1 MKKLFITVL
10 VTVMAFATAS
20 AQQAEKV
27 RYSEIKGN
35 YNPKEYVRQ
44 ATDPYL
50 FPAIELSNMDTTI
63 NPADDFYRYCNN
75 NWLKNNPIPEE
86 NPYYDA
92 FAEVSDRTK
101 LQIKE
106 IIDEAIHNSKA
117 EQGSVAQKIRD
128 FYNTGMDSVAIND
141 RGYSELL
148 PCFEKID
155 QVSDKSQ
162 LAEIIGQLH
171 DEGYKP
177 FFTTGCIVDWK
188 NADRYIMVAFQDG
201 LSLPVRDLYLEE
213 ETQVICDYYVEHIAN
228 MFRLT
233 GTDSILAT
241 QKAKNVL
248 AMETELAKISM
259 PMEEMLDPQNLY
271 HFKSLVDFQ
280 ASIPNFNWDNYFAAI
295 GAPAFDSLNVAS
307 PDFFIALDNT
317 IQSADLGTIKD
328 YLRWKV
334 ITNSAPLLSDDLV
347 TEDFNFFNGFLYGQ
361 EAQKPRWMRV
371 LNKTSNYL
379 EMAIGQLY
387 VEKYCSAEAKEHVQ
401 NLVENLRMAFG
412 ERIKRLDWMSDETKA
427 RALHKLECIN
437 MKIGYPDK
445 WLDYSKLEISSAS
458 YFQNVRHAIRFE
470 NARDMAKIGKFV
482 DKDEWDL
489 SPQTVNGNYRP
500 DKNQITLTAA
510 VLQPP
515 FFNMDADDAV
525 NYAAIGQAIA
535 HEMTHGFD
543 NAGRMYDEKGNLNN
557 WWTEED
563 DARFAERTKQF
574 VKLFD
579 EFELHGHHING
590 VLTLDEN
597 IADLGGLNVAWDA
610 YQMTDEAK
618 AGKRIDGFSP
628 AQRFFISYATVW
640 RCNIR
645 DEALELQMKEDLHSP
660 HEARANRALGSMSHF
675 YEAFDIPEGSK
686 MYIAPE
692 ERAAIW

>member
-1 MKKLFITVL
+1 ML
-10 VTVMAFATAS
+10 VAMLIFLTAS
-20 AQQAEKV
+20 AQQANKI

-35 YNPKEYVRQ
+35 YNPKEQV
-44 ATDPYL
+44 

-128 FYNTGMDSVAIND
+128 FYNAGMDSVAINE

-148 PCFEKID
+148 PYFEKID
-155 QVSDKSQ
+155 QLSDKSQ
-162 LAEIIGQLH
+162 LAEVIGQLH
-171 DEGYKP
+171 DEGFKP
-177 FFTTGCIVDWK
+177 FFTAGCMVDWK
-188 NADRYIMVAFQDG
+188 NANRYIMVAFQDG
-201 LSLPVRDLYLEE
+201 LSLPVPDLYLEE

-233 GTDSILAT
+233 GTDSILAAR
-241 QKAKNVL
+241 KAKNVL

-271 HFKSLVDFQ
+271 HFNSRSEFQ
-280 ASIPNFNWDNYFAAI
+280 ASAPNFNWYNYFAAI

-307 PDFFIALDNT
+307 PNFFIALDKFIQNT
-317 IQSADLGTIKD
+317 DLGTIKD

-361 EAQKPRWMRV
+361 VAQKPRWMRV

-387 VEKYCSAEAKEHVQ
+387 VEKYCSAEAKERAQ
-401 NLVENLRMAFG
+401 DLVENLRLALG
-412 ERIKRLDWMSDETKA
+412 ERIKRLDWMSEETKA
-427 RALHKLECIN
+427 KALHKLECIN

-445 WLDYSKLEISSAS
+445 WLDYGKLEVTPES
-458 YFQNVRHAIRFE
+458 YFQNVRRAIRFE

-482 DKDEWDL
+482 DMDEWDL

-525 NYAAIGQAIA
+525 NYGAIGQAIG

-543 NAGRMYDEKGNLNN
+543 NAGRMYDERGNLNN

-563 DARFAERTKQF
+563 DARFTERTKQF

-579 EFELHGHHING
+579 EFELCGRHING
-590 VLTLDEN
+590 TLTLDEN

-618 AGKRIDGFSP
+618 ANKSIDGFSP

-660 HEARANRALGSMSHF
+660 HEARANRALGSMPHF

-692 ERAAIW
+692 ERASIW

>member
-1 MKKLFITVL
+1 MLFLCI
-10 VTVMAFATAS
+10 MAAGCGQKAVKTPES
-20 AQQAEKV
+20 KREV
-27 RYSEIKGN
+27 
-35 YNPKEYVRQ
+35 
-44 ATDPYL
+44 

-128 FYNTGMDSVAIND
+128 FYNAGMDSVAINE

-148 PCFEKID
+148 PYFEKID
-155 QVSDKSQ
+155 QLSDKSQ

-171 DEGYKP
+171 DEGFKP
-177 FFTTGCIVDWK
+177 FFTAGCMVDWK

-201 LSLPVRDLYLEE
+201 LSLPVPDLYLEE

-233 GTDSILAT
+233 GTDSILAAR
-241 QKAKNVL
+241 KAKNVL

-271 HFKSLVDFQ
+271 HFYSRSEFQ
-280 ASIPNFNWDNYFAAI
+280 VSAPNFNWDNYFAAI

-307 PDFFIALDNT
+307 PNFFIALDNT

-387 VEKYCSAEAKEHVQ
+387 VEKFCSAEAKERAQ
-401 NLVENLRMAFG
+401 DLVENLRLALG
-412 ERIKRLDWMSDETKA
+412 ERIKRLDWMSEETKA
-427 RALHKLECIN
+427 KALHKLECIN

-445 WLDYSKLEISSAS
+445 WLDYGKLEVTPES
-458 YFQNVRHAIRFE
+458 YFQNVRRAIRFE

-482 DKDEWDL
+482 DMDEWDL

-525 NYAAIGQAIA
+525 NYGAIGQAIG

-543 NAGRMYDEKGNLNN
+543 NAGRMYDERGNLNN

-563 DARFAERTKQF
+563 DARFTERTKQF

-660 HEARANRALGSMSHF
+660 HEARANRALGSMPHF

>member
-1 MKKLFITVL
+1 MKKVNLIAI
-10 VTVMAFATAS
+10 MAVCLMAAGCG
-20 AQQAEKV
+20 EKV
-27 RYSEIKGN
+27 AEQTKRE
-35 YNPKEYVRQ
+35 V
-44 ATDPYL
+44 

-63 NPADDFYRYCNN
+63 NPADDFFRYCNN

-92 FAEVSDRTK
+92 FTEVSDRVK

-106 IIDEAIHNSKA
+106 IIDEAIHDDNA
-117 EQGSVAQKIRD
+117 EQGSVTQKIRD
-128 FYNTGMDSVAIND
+128 FYKAGMDTVTINE

-148 PCFEKID
+148 PYFERIG
-155 QVSDKSQ
+155 QMGDKSQ

-171 DEGYKP
+171 DDGFKP
-177 FFTTGCIVDWK
+177 FFTAGCIVDWK
-188 NADRYIMVAFQDG
+188 NADRYIMVVFQDG
-201 LSLPVRDLYLEE
+201 LSLPVSDLYLEE
-213 ETQVICDYYVEHIAN
+213 ETQVICDYYLEHIAN

-233 GTDSILAT
+233 GTDSVFAT

-248 AMETELAKISM
+248 DLETELARISM

-271 HFKSLVDFQ
+271 HFKSCVEFQ
-280 ASIPNFNWDNYFAAI
+280 ASTPNFNWDNYFAAI
-295 GAPAFDSLNVAS
+295 GAPAFDSLNVAT
-307 PDFFIALDNT
+307 PDFFIALDKT
-317 IQSADLGTIKD
+317 IQSTDLSTIKD

-361 EAQKPRWMRV
+361 EAQKPRWIRV

-387 VEKYCSAEAKEHVQ
+387 VEKYCSAEAKGRAQ
-401 NLVENLRMAFG
+401 NLVENLRMALG

-445 WLDYSKLEISSAS
+445 WLDYSKLEVSPAS

-470 NARDMAKIGKFV
+470 NARDMAKIGRFV

-525 NYAAIGQAIA
+525 NYGAIGQAIA

-543 NAGRMYDEKGNLNN
+543 NAGRMYDENGNLNN

-563 DARFAERTKQF
+563 DAMFTERAEQF

-579 EFELHGHHING
+579 EFELGGHHING
-590 VLTLDEN
+590 TLTLDEN

-618 AGKRIDGFSP
+618 ANKPIDGFTP

-660 HEARANRALGSMSHF
+660 HEARANRALGSMPHF

>member
-1 MKKLFITVL
+1 MKKVNLIAI
-10 VTVMAFATAS
+10 MAVCLMAAGCG
-20 AQQAEKV
+20 EKV
-27 RYSEIKGN
+27 AEQTKRE
-35 YNPKEYVRQ
+35 V
-44 ATDPYL
+44 

-63 NPADDFYRYCNN
+63 NPADDFFRYCNN

-92 FAEVSDRTK
+92 FTEVSDRVK

-106 IIDEAIHNSKA
+106 IIDEAIHDDNA
-117 EQGSVAQKIRD
+117 EQGSVTQKIRD
-128 FYNTGMDSVAIND
+128 FYKAGMDTVTINE

-148 PCFEKID
+148 PYFERIG
-155 QVSDKSQ
+155 QMGDKSQ

-171 DEGYKP
+171 DDGFKP
-177 FFTTGCIVDWK
+177 FFTAGCIVDWK
-188 NADRYIMVAFQDG
+188 NADRYIMVVFQDG
-201 LSLPVRDLYLEE
+201 LSLPVSDLYLEE
-213 ETQVICDYYVEHIAN
+213 ETQVICDYYLEHIAN

-233 GTDSILAT
+233 GTDSVFAT

-248 AMETELAKISM
+248 DLETELARISM

-271 HFKSLVDFQ
+271 HFKSCVEFQ
-280 ASIPNFNWDNYFAAI
+280 ASTPNFNWDNYFAAI
-295 GAPAFDSLNVAS
+295 GAPAFDSLNVAT
-307 PDFFIALDNT
+307 PDFFIALDKT
-317 IQSADLGTIKD
+317 IQSTDLSTIKD

-361 EAQKPRWMRV
+361 EAQKPRWIRV

-387 VEKYCSAEAKEHVQ
+387 VEKYCSAEAKGRAQ
-401 NLVENLRMAFG
+401 NLVENLRMALG

-427 RALHKLECIN
+427 RALNKLECIN

-525 NYAAIGQAIA
+525 NYGAIGQAIA

-660 HEARANRALGSMSHF
+660 HEARANRALGSMPHF

>member
-1 MKKLFITVL
+1 MKKANAIAILIL
-10 VTVMAFATAS
+10 SMMTAGCGQK
-20 AQQAEKV
+20 AVETP
-27 RYSEIKGN
+27 E
-35 YNPKEYVRQ
+35 PKREV
-44 ATDPYL
+44 
-50 FPAIELSNMDTTI
+50 FPALELSNMDTTI

-92 FAEVSDRTK
+92 FTEVSDRTK

-106 IIDEAIHNSKA
+106 IIDEAIHDNNA
-117 EQGSVAQKIRD
+117 EQGSVTQKIRD
-128 FYNTGMDSVAIND
+128 FYNAGMDSVAINE

-148 PCFEKID
+148 PYFEKID

-162 LAEIIGQLH
+162 LAEVIGQLH
-171 DEGYKP
+171 DEGFKP
-177 FFTTGCIVDWK
+177 FFTAGCMVDWK

-201 LSLPVRDLYLEE
+201 LSLPVPDLYFEE
-213 ETQVICDYYVEHIAN
+213 ETQVIRDYYVEHIAN

-248 AMETELAKISM
+248 AMETELAKISV

-271 HFKSLVDFQ
+271 HFMSLVEFQ
-280 ASIPNFNWDNYFAAI
+280 ASTPNFNWDNYFAAI

-307 PDFFIALDNT
+307 PNFFIALDNF
-317 IQSADLGTIKD
+317 IQNTDFGTIKD

-347 TEDFNFFNGFLYGQ
+347 PEDFNFFNGFLYGQ
-361 EAQKPRWMRV
+361 EAQKPRWIRV

-387 VEKYCSAEAKEHVQ
+387 VEKYCSAEAKERAQ
-401 NLVENLRMAFG
+401 DLVENLRLALG
-412 ERIKRLDWMSDETKA
+412 ERIKRLDWMSEETKA

-525 NYAAIGQAIA
+525 NYGAIGQAIA

-660 HEARANRALGSMSHF
+660 HEARANRALGSMPHF

>member
-1 MKKLFITVL
+1 MKNKTSINMKKANAIAILVSCIMAAGCAQKTVETPQPERE
-10 VTVMAFATAS
+10 VV
-20 AQQAEKV
+20 
-27 RYSEIKGN
+27 
-35 YNPKEYVRQ
+35 
-44 ATDPYL
+44 
-50 FPAIELSNMDTTI
+50 PAIELSNMDTTI

-92 FAEVSDRTK
+92 FTEVSDRTK

-213 ETQVICDYYVEHIAN
+213 ETQVIRDYYVEHIAN

-248 AMETELAKISM
+248 AMETELAKISV

-271 HFKSLVDFQ
+271 HFMSLVEFQ
-280 ASIPNFNWDNYFAAI
+280 ASTPNFNWDNYFAAI

-307 PDFFIALDNT
+307 PNFFIALDNF
-317 IQSADLGTIKD
+317 IQNTDFGTIKD

-361 EAQKPRWMRV
+361 EAQKPRWIRV

-387 VEKYCSAEAKEHVQ
+387 VEKYCSAEAKERAQ
-401 NLVENLRMAFG
+401 DLVENLRLALG
-412 ERIKRLDWMSDETKA
+412 ERIKRLDWMSEETKA

-525 NYAAIGQAIA
+525 NYGAIGQAIA

-660 HEARANRALGSMSHF
+660 HEARANRALGSMPHF

>member
-1 MKKLFITVL
+1 MKKTNAIAMLFLCI
-10 VTVMAFATAS
+10 MAAGCGQKAVKTPES
-20 AQQAEKV
+20 KREV
-27 RYSEIKGN
+27 
-35 YNPKEYVRQ
+35 
-44 ATDPYL
+44 

-92 FAEVSDRTK
+92 FTEVSDRTK

-128 FYNTGMDSVAIND
+128 FYNAGMDSVAINE

-148 PCFEKID
+148 PYFEKID
-155 QVSDKSQ
+155 QLSDKSQ

-171 DEGYKP
+171 DEGFKP
-177 FFTTGCIVDWK
+177 FFTAGCMVDWK

-201 LSLPVRDLYLEE
+201 LSLPVPDLYLEE

-233 GTDSILAT
+233 GTDSILAAR
-241 QKAKNVL
+241 KAKNVL

-271 HFKSLVDFQ
+271 HFYSRSEFQ
-280 ASIPNFNWDNYFAAI
+280 VSAPNFNWDNYFAAI
-295 GAPAFDSLNVAS
+295 GAPTFDSLNVAS
-307 PDFFIALDNT
+307 PNFFIALDKFIQNT
-317 IQSADLGTIKD
+317 DLGTIKD

-361 EAQKPRWMRV
+361 EAQKSRWIRV

-387 VEKYCSAEAKEHVQ
+387 VEKFCSAEAKERAQ
-401 NLVENLRMAFG
+401 DLVENLRLALG
-412 ERIKRLDWMSDETKA
+412 ERIKRLDWMSEETKA
-427 RALHKLECIN
+427 KALHKLECIN

-445 WLDYSKLEISSAS
+445 WLDYGKLEISSAS

-525 NYAAIGQAIA
+525 NYGAIGQAIA

-543 NAGRMYDEKGNLNN
+543 NAGRMYDERGNLNN

-563 DARFAERTKQF
+563 DARFTERTKQF

-579 EFELHGHHING
+579 EFELCGRHING
-590 VLTLDEN
+590 TLTLDEN

-618 AGKRIDGFSP
+618 ANKSIDGFTP

-645 DEALELQMKEDLHSP
+645 DEALELQMREDLHSP
-660 HEARANRALGSMSHF
+660 HEARANRALGSMPHF

>member
-1 MKKLFITVL
+1 MKKANAIAILFLCI
-10 VTVMAFATAS
+10 MAAGCGQKAVETT
-20 AQQAEKV
+20 Q
-27 RYSEIKGN
+27 SER
-35 YNPKEYVRQ
+35 EV
-44 ATDPYL
+44 

-128 FYNTGMDSVAIND
+128 FYNAGMDSVAINE

-148 PCFEKID
+148 PYFEKID
-155 QVSDKSQ
+155 QLSDKSQ
-162 LAEIIGQLH
+162 LAEVIGQLH
-171 DEGYKP
+171 DEGFKP
-177 FFTTGCIVDWK
+177 FFTAGCMVDWK
-188 NADRYIMVAFQDG
+188 NANRYIMVALQDG
-201 LSLPVRDLYLEE
+201 LSLPVPDLYLEE

-233 GTDSILAT
+233 GTDSILAAR
-241 QKAKNVL
+241 KAKNVL

-271 HFKSLVDFQ
+271 HFNSRSEFQ
-280 ASIPNFNWDNYFAAI
+280 ASAPNFNWYNYFAAI

-525 NYAAIGQAIA
+525 NYGAIGQAIA

-660 HEARANRALGSMSHF
+660 HEARANRALGSMPHF

>member
-1 MKKLFITVL
+1 MKKANAIAILIL
-10 VTVMAFATAS
+10 SMMAAGCGQKAVETP
-20 AQQAEKV
+20 E
-27 RYSEIKGN
+27 
-35 YNPKEYVRQ
+35 PKREVFL
-44 ATDPYL
+44 AL
-50 FPAIELSNMDTTI
+50 ELSNMDTTI

-75 NWLKNNPIPEE
+75 NWLKNTPIPKE

-92 FAEVSDRTK
+92 FTEVSDRTK

-128 FYNTGMDSVAIND
+128 FYNTGMDSVAINE

-148 PCFEKID
+148 PYFEKID

-162 LAEIIGQLH
+162 LAEVIGQLH
-171 DEGYKP
+171 DEGFNP
-177 FFTTGCIVDWK
+177 FFTAGCMIDWK

-201 LSLPVRDLYLEE
+201 LSLPVPDLYLEE
-213 ETQVICDYYVEHIAN
+213 ETQVIRDYYVEHIAN

-233 GTDSILAT
+233 GTDSILAA

-271 HFKSLVDFQ
+271 HFNSRSEFQ
-280 ASIPNFNWDNYFAAI
+280 ASAPNFNWDNYFAAI

-307 PDFFIALDNT
+307 PNFFIALDNF
-317 IQSADLGTIKD
+317 IQNTDLGTIKD

-361 EAQKPRWMRV
+361 EAQKPRWIRV

-387 VEKYCSAEAKEHVQ
+387 VEKYCSAEAKEHAQ
-401 NLVENLRMAFG
+401 NLVENLRLALG

-445 WLDYSKLEISSAS
+445 WLDYSKLEVVPES
-458 YFQNVRHAIRFE
+458 YFQNVRRAIRFE

-482 DKDEWDL
+482 DRDEWDL

-510 VLQPP
+510 ILQPP

-525 NYAAIGQAIA
+525 NYGAIGQAIG

-543 NAGRMYDEKGNLNN
+543 NAGRMYDENGNLNN

-563 DARFAERTKQF
+563 DARFTERAKQF

-579 EFELHGHHING
+579 EFELCGRHING
-590 VLTLDEN
+590 TLTLDEN

-618 AGKRIDGFSP
+618 ANKSIDGFTP

-645 DEALELQMKEDLHSP
+645 NEALELQMKEDLHSP
-660 HEARANRALGSMSHF
+660 HEARANRALGSMPHF

-686 MYIAPE
+686 MYIALE
-692 ERAAIW
+692 ERATIW

>member
-1 MKKLFITVL
+1 MKKANAIAILVSCIMAAGCAQKTVETPQPERE
-10 VTVMAFATAS
+10 VV
-20 AQQAEKV
+20 
-27 RYSEIKGN
+27 
-35 YNPKEYVRQ
+35 
-44 ATDPYL
+44 
-50 FPAIELSNMDTTI
+50 PAIELSNMDTTI

-92 FAEVSDRTK
+92 FTEVSDRTK

-171 DEGYKP
+171 NEGYKP

-271 HFKSLVDFQ
+271 HFMSLVEFQ
-280 ASIPNFNWDNYFAAI
+280 ASTPNLNWDNYFAAI

-361 EAQKPRWMRV
+361 EAQKPRWIRV

-387 VEKYCSAEAKEHVQ
+387 VEKYCSAEAKERAQ
-401 NLVENLRMAFG
+401 DLVENLRLALG
-412 ERIKRLDWMSDETKA
+412 ERIKRLDWMSEETKA

-515 FFNMDADDAV
+515 FFYMDADDAV
-525 NYAAIGQAIA
+525 NYGAIGQAIA

-660 HEARANRALGSMSHF
+660 HEARANRALGSMPHF

>member
-1 MKKLFITVL
+1 MKKANAIAILFLCI
-10 VTVMAFATAS
+10 MAAGCGQKAVETT
-20 AQQAEKV
+20 Q
-27 RYSEIKGN
+27 SER
-35 YNPKEYVRQ
+35 EV
-44 ATDPYL
+44 

-92 FAEVSDRTK
+92 FTEVSDRTK

-259 PMEEMLDPQNLY
+259 PMEEMLDSQNLY

-445 WLDYSKLEISSAS
+445 WLDHSKLEISSAS

-525 NYAAIGQAIA
+525 NYGAIGQAIA

-660 HEARANRALGSMSHF
+660 HEARANRALGSMPHF

>member
-1 MKKLFITVL
+1 MKKANAIAMLFLCI
-10 VTVMAFATAS
+10 MAAGCGQKA
-20 AQQAEKV
+20 AETPESKRV
-27 RYSEIKGN
+27 
-35 YNPKEYVRQ
+35 V
-44 ATDPYL
+44 

-63 NPADDFYRYCNN
+63 NPADDFFRYCNG

-92 FAEVSDRTK
+92 FTEVNDRTK

-128 FYNTGMDSVAIND
+128 FYNAGMDSVAINE

-148 PCFEKID
+148 PYFEKID
-155 QVSDKSQ
+155 QLSDKSQ
-162 LAEIIGQLH
+162 LAEVIGQLH
-171 DEGYKP
+171 DEGFKP
-177 FFTTGCIVDWK
+177 FFTAGCMVDWK

-201 LSLPVRDLYLEE
+201 LSLPVPDLYLEE
-213 ETQVICDYYVEHIAN
+213 ETQVIRDYYVEHIAN
-228 MFRLT
+228 MYRLT
-233 GTDSILAT
+233 GTDSILAA

-248 AMETELAKISM
+248 AMETEIAKISM

-271 HFKSLVDFQ
+271 HFNSRSEFQ
-280 ASIPNFNWDNYFAAI
+280 ASAPNFNWDNYFTAI

-307 PDFFIALDNT
+307 PDFFIALDNF
-317 IQSADLGTIKD
+317 IQNTDLGAIKD
-328 YLRWKV
+328 YLCWKV

-361 EAQKPRWMRV
+361 EAQKPRWIRV

-387 VEKYCSAEAKEHVQ
+387 VEKYCSAEAKERAQ
-401 NLVENLRMAFG
+401 DLVENLRLALG
-412 ERIKRLDWMSDETKA
+412 ERIKRLDWMGEETKA
-427 RALHKLECIN
+427 KALHKLECIN

-445 WLDYSKLEISSAS
+445 WLDYSKLEVTPES
-458 YFQNVRHAIRFE
+458 YYQNVRRAIRFE

-482 DKDEWDL
+482 DMDEWDL

-525 NYAAIGQAIA
+525 NYGAIGQAIA

-563 DARFAERTKQF
+563 DARFVERTKQF

-590 VLTLDEN
+590 ALTLDEN

-618 AGKRIDGFSP
+618 ANKSIDGFTP

-660 HEARANRALGSMSHF
+660 HEARANRALGSMPHF

-692 ERAAIW
+692 DRAAIW

>member
-1 MKKLFITVL
+1 MKKANAIAIL
-10 VTVMAFATAS
+10 VSCIMAAGCAQKTAETP
-20 AQQAEKV
+20 QPEREV
-27 RYSEIKGN
+27 
-35 YNPKEYVRQ
+35 V
-44 ATDPYL
+44 
-50 FPAIELSNMDTTI
+50 PAIELSNMDTTI
-63 NPADDFYRYCNN
+63 NPADDFYHYCNN

-92 FAEVSDRTK
+92 FTEVSDRTK

-525 NYAAIGQAIA
+525 NYGAIGQAIA

-563 DARFAERTKQF
+563 DTRFAERTKQF

-660 HEARANRALGSMSHF
+660 HEARANRALGSMPHF
-675 YEAFDIPEGSK
+675 YEAFDIHEGSK

>member
-20 AQQAEKV
+20 AQQSEKV

-35 YNPKEYVRQ
+35 YNPKEQV
-44 ATDPYL
+44 

-660 HEARANRALGSMSHF
+660 HEARANRALGSMPHF
-675 YEAFDIPEGSK
+675 YKAFDIPEGSK

>member
-20 AQQAEKV
+20 AQQSEKV

-35 YNPKEYVRQ
+35 YNPKEQV
-44 ATDPYL
+44 
-50 FPAIELSNMDTTI
+50 FPAIELSNMDTSI

-92 FAEVSDRTK
+92 FTEVSDRTK

-128 FYNTGMDSVAIND
+128 FYNAGMDSVAINE

-148 PCFEKID
+148 PYFEKID

-171 DEGYKP
+171 DEGFKP
-177 FFTTGCIVDWK
+177 FFTAGCMVDWK

-201 LSLPVRDLYLEE
+201 LSLPVPDLYLEE

-271 HFKSLVDFQ
+271 HFKSLMDFQ

-660 HEARANRALGSMSHF
+660 HEARANRALGSMPHF

>member
-1 MKKLFITVL
+1 MLFLCI
-10 VTVMAFATAS
+10 MAAGCGQKAVETPES
-20 AQQAEKV
+20 KREV
-27 RYSEIKGN
+27 
-35 YNPKEYVRQ
+35 
-44 ATDPYL
+44 

-92 FAEVSDRTK
+92 FTEVSDRTK

-128 FYNTGMDSVAIND
+128 FYNAGMDSVAINE

-148 PCFEKID
+148 PYFEKID
-155 QVSDKSQ
+155 QLSDKSQ
-162 LAEIIGQLH
+162 LAEVIGQLH
-171 DEGYKP
+171 DEGFKP
-177 FFTTGCIVDWK
+177 FFTAGCMVDWK
-188 NADRYIMVAFQDG
+188 NANRYIMVALQDG
-201 LSLPVRDLYLEE
+201 LSLPVPDLYLEE

-233 GTDSILAT
+233 GTDSILAAR
-241 QKAKNVL
+241 KAKNVL

-271 HFKSLVDFQ
+271 HFNSRSEFQ
-280 ASIPNFNWDNYFAAI
+280 ASAPNFNWYNYFAAI

-401 NLVENLRMAFG
+401 NLVENLRLALG

-445 WLDYSKLEISSAS
+445 WLDYSKLEVTPES
-458 YFQNVRHAIRFE
+458 YFQNVRRAIRFE

-525 NYAAIGQAIA
+525 NYGAIGQAIA

-543 NAGRMYDEKGNLNN
+543 NAGRMYDERGNLNN

-563 DARFAERTKQF
+563 DARFTERTKQF

-579 EFELHGHHING
+579 EFELCGRHING
-590 VLTLDEN
+590 TLTLDEN

-618 AGKRIDGFSP
+618 ANKSIDGFTP

-645 DEALELQMKEDLHSP
+645 DEALELQMREDLHSP
-660 HEARANRALGSMSHF
+660 HEARANRALGSMPHF

>member
-1 MKKLFITVL
+1 
-10 VTVMAFATAS
+10 
-20 AQQAEKV
+20 
-27 RYSEIKGN
+27 
-35 YNPKEYVRQ
+35 
-44 ATDPYL
+44 
-50 FPAIELSNMDTTI
+50 
-63 NPADDFYRYCNN
+63 
-75 NWLKNNPIPEE
+75 
-86 NPYYDA
+86 
-92 FAEVSDRTK
+92 
-101 LQIKE
+101 
-106 IIDEAIHNSKA
+106 
-117 EQGSVAQKIRD
+117 
-128 FYNTGMDSVAIND
+128 MDSVAIND

-259 PMEEMLDPQNLY
+259 PMEEMLDSQNLY

-445 WLDYSKLEISSAS
+445 WLDHSKLEISSAS

-525 NYAAIGQAIA
+525 NYGAIGQAIA

-660 HEARANRALGSMSHF
+660 HEARANRALGSMPHF

>member
-1 MKKLFITVL
+1 MKKANAIAILVSCIMAAGCAQKTVETPQPERE
-10 VTVMAFATAS
+10 VV
-20 AQQAEKV
+20 
-27 RYSEIKGN
+27 
-35 YNPKEYVRQ
+35 
-44 ATDPYL
+44 
-50 FPAIELSNMDTTI
+50 PAIELSNMDTTI

-92 FAEVSDRTK
+92 FTEVSDRTK

-525 NYAAIGQAIA
+525 NYGAIGQAIA

-628 AQRFFISYATVW
+628 AQRFFISYATVL

-660 HEARANRALGSMSHF
+660 HEARANRALGSMPHF

>member
-1 MKKLFITVL
+1 MKKANAIAILIL
-10 VTVMAFATAS
+10 SMMAAGCGQKAVETP
-20 AQQAEKV
+20 E
-27 RYSEIKGN
+27 
-35 YNPKEYVRQ
+35 PKREVFL
-44 ATDPYL
+44 AL
-50 FPAIELSNMDTTI
+50 ELSNMDTTI

-75 NWLKNNPIPEE
+75 NWLKNTPIPKE

-92 FAEVSDRTK
+92 FTEVSDRTK

-128 FYNTGMDSVAIND
+128 FYNTGMDSVAINEH
-141 RGYSELL
+141 GYSELL
-148 PCFEKID
+148 PYFEKID

-162 LAEIIGQLH
+162 LAEVIGQLH
-171 DEGYKP
+171 DEGFNP
-177 FFTTGCIVDWK
+177 FFTAGCMVDWK

-201 LSLPVRDLYLEE
+201 LSLPVPDLYLEE
-213 ETQVICDYYVEHIAN
+213 ETQVIRDYYVEHIAN

-233 GTDSILAT
+233 GTDSILAA

-271 HFKSLVDFQ
+271 HFNSRSEFQ
-280 ASIPNFNWDNYFAAI
+280 ASAPNFNWDNYFAAI

-307 PDFFIALDNT
+307 PNFFIALDNF
-317 IQSADLGTIKD
+317 IQNTDLGTIKD

-361 EAQKPRWMRV
+361 ETQKPRWIRV

-387 VEKYCSAEAKEHVQ
+387 VEKYCSAEAKEHAQ
-401 NLVENLRMAFG
+401 NLVENLRLALG
-412 ERIKRLDWMSDETKA
+412 ERIKCLDWMSDETKA

-445 WLDYSKLEISSAS
+445 WLDYSKLEVVPES
-458 YFQNVRHAIRFE
+458 YFQNVRRAIRFE

-482 DKDEWDL
+482 DRDEWDL

-510 VLQPP
+510 ILQPP

-525 NYAAIGQAIA
+525 NYGAIGQAIG

-543 NAGRMYDEKGNLNN
+543 NAGRMYDENGNLNN

-563 DARFAERTKQF
+563 DARFTERAKQF

-579 EFELHGHHING
+579 EFELCGRHING
-590 VLTLDEN
+590 TLTLDEN

-618 AGKRIDGFSP
+618 ANKSIDGFTP
-628 AQRFFISYATVW
+628 AQRFFISYATIW

-660 HEARANRALGSMSHF
+660 HEARANRALGSMPHF

-686 MYIAPE
+686 MYIALE
-692 ERAAIW
+692 ERATIW

>member
-1 MKKLFITVL
+1 MKKANAIAILIL
-10 VTVMAFATAS
+10 SIMAAGCGQKAVETTQS
-20 AQQAEKV
+20 MREV
-27 RYSEIKGN
+27 
-35 YNPKEYVRQ
+35 
-44 ATDPYL
+44 

-92 FAEVSDRTK
+92 FTEVSDRTK

-482 DKDEWDL
+482 DMDEWDL

-525 NYAAIGQAIA
+525 NYGAIGQAIG

-543 NAGRMYDEKGNLNN
+543 NAGRMYDERGNLNN

-563 DARFAERTKQF
+563 DARFTERTKQF

-579 EFELHGHHING
+579 EFELCGRHING
-590 VLTLDEN
+590 TLTLDEN

-618 AGKRIDGFSP
+618 ANKSIDGFTP

-645 DEALELQMKEDLHSP
+645 DEALELQMREDLHSP
-660 HEARANRALGSMSHF
+660 HEARANRALGSMPHF

>member
-1 MKKLFITVL
+1 MKKANAIAILFLCI
-10 VTVMAFATAS
+10 MAAGCGQKAVETT
-20 AQQAEKV
+20 Q
-27 RYSEIKGN
+27 SER
-35 YNPKEYVRQ
+35 EV
-44 ATDPYL
+44 

-128 FYNTGMDSVAIND
+128 FYNAGMDSVAINE

-148 PCFEKID
+148 PYFEKID
-155 QVSDKSQ
+155 QLSDKSQ
-162 LAEIIGQLH
+162 LAEVIGQLH
-171 DEGYKP
+171 DEGFKP
-177 FFTTGCIVDWK
+177 FFTAGCMVDWK

-201 LSLPVRDLYLEE
+201 LSLPVPDLYLEE

-233 GTDSILAT
+233 GTDSILAAR
-241 QKAKNVL
+241 KAKNVL

-271 HFKSLVDFQ
+271 HFNSRSEFQ
-280 ASIPNFNWDNYFAAI
+280 ASAPNFNWYNYFAAI

-525 NYAAIGQAIA
+525 NYGAIGQAIA

-660 HEARANRALGSMSHF
+660 HEARANRALGSMPHF

>member
-20 AQQAEKV
+20 AQQSEEV

-35 YNPKEYVRQ
+35 YNPKEQV
-44 ATDPYL
+44 

-92 FAEVSDRTK
+92 FTEVSDRTK

-660 HEARANRALGSMSHF
+660 HEARANRALGSMPHF

>member
-1 MKKLFITVL
+1 MKKANAIAIL
-10 VTVMAFATAS
+10 VSCIMAAGCAQKTAETP
-20 AQQAEKV
+20 QPEREV
-27 RYSEIKGN
+27 
-35 YNPKEYVRQ
+35 V
-44 ATDPYL
+44 
-50 FPAIELSNMDTTI
+50 PAIELSNMDTTI

-92 FAEVSDRTK
+92 FTEVSDRTK

-128 FYNTGMDSVAIND
+128 FYNAGMDSVAINE

-148 PCFEKID
+148 PYFEKID
-155 QVSDKSQ
+155 QLSDKSQ

-171 DEGYKP
+171 DEGFKP
-177 FFTTGCIVDWK
+177 FFTAGCMVDWK

-201 LSLPVRDLYLEE
+201 LSLPVPDLYLEE

-233 GTDSILAT
+233 GTDSILAA

-248 AMETELAKISM
+248 AMETEIAKISM

-271 HFKSLVDFQ
+271 HFYSRSEFQ
-280 ASIPNFNWDNYFAAI
+280 VSAPNFNWDNYFAAI

-307 PDFFIALDNT
+307 PNFFIALDKFIQNT
-317 IQSADLGTIKD
+317 DLGTIKD

-387 VEKYCSAEAKEHVQ
+387 VEKFCSAEAKERAQ
-401 NLVENLRMAFG
+401 DLVENLRLALG
-412 ERIKRLDWMSDETKA
+412 ERIKRLDWMSEETKA
-427 RALHKLECIN
+427 KALHKLECIN

-445 WLDYSKLEISSAS
+445 WLDYGKLEVTPES
-458 YFQNVRHAIRFE
+458 YFQNVRRAIRFE

-482 DKDEWDL
+482 DMDEWDL

-525 NYAAIGQAIA
+525 NYGAIGQAIG

-543 NAGRMYDEKGNLNN
+543 NAGRMYDERGNLNN

-563 DARFAERTKQF
+563 DARFTERTKQF

-579 EFELHGHHING
+579 EFELCGRHING
-590 VLTLDEN
+590 TLTLDEN

-618 AGKRIDGFSP
+618 ANKSIDGFTP

-645 DEALELQMKEDLHSP
+645 DEALELQMREDLHSP
-660 HEARANRALGSMSHF
+660 HEARANRALGSMPHF

>member
-1 MKKLFITVL
+1 MKKVNLIAI
-10 VTVMAFATAS
+10 MAVCLMAAGCG
-20 AQQAEKV
+20 EKV
-27 RYSEIKGN
+27 AEQTKRE
-35 YNPKEYVRQ
+35 V
-44 ATDPYL
+44 

-63 NPADDFYRYCNN
+63 NPADDFFRYCNN

-92 FAEVSDRTK
+92 FTEVSDRVK

-106 IIDEAIHNSKA
+106 IIDEAIHDDNA
-117 EQGSVAQKIRD
+117 EQGSVTQKIRD
-128 FYNTGMDSVAIND
+128 FYKAGMDTVTINE

-148 PCFEKID
+148 PYFERIG
-155 QVSDKSQ
+155 QMGDKSQ

-171 DEGYKP
+171 DDGFKP
-177 FFTTGCIVDWK
+177 FFTAGCIVDWK
-188 NADRYIMVAFQDG
+188 NADRYIMVVFQDG
-201 LSLPVRDLYLEE
+201 LSLPVSDLYLEE
-213 ETQVICDYYVEHIAN
+213 ETQVICDYYLEHIAN

-233 GTDSILAT
+233 GTDSVFAT

-248 AMETELAKISM
+248 DLETELARISM

-271 HFKSLVDFQ
+271 HFKSCVEFQ
-280 ASIPNFNWDNYFAAI
+280 ASTPNFNWDNYFAAI
-295 GAPAFDSLNVAS
+295 GAPAFDSLNVAT
-307 PDFFIALDNT
+307 PDFFIALDKT
-317 IQSADLGTIKD
+317 IQSTDLSTIKD

-361 EAQKPRWMRV
+361 EAQKPRWIRV

-387 VEKYCSAEAKEHVQ
+387 VEKYCSAEAKGRAQ
-401 NLVENLRMAFG
+401 NLVENLRMALG

-445 WLDYSKLEISSAS
+445 WLDYSKLEVSPAF

-470 NARDMAKIGKFV
+470 NARDMAKIGRFV

-525 NYAAIGQAIA
+525 NYGAIGQAIA

-543 NAGRMYDEKGNLNN
+543 NAGRMYDENGNLNN

-563 DARFAERTKQF
+563 DAMFTERAEQF

-579 EFELHGHHING
+579 EFELGGHHING
-590 VLTLDEN
+590 TLTLDEN

-618 AGKRIDGFSP
+618 ANKPIDGFTP

-660 HEARANRALGSMSHF
+660 HEARANRALGSMPHF

>member
-1 MKKLFITVL
+1 MKKANAIAILIL
-10 VTVMAFATAS
+10 SMMAAGCGQKAVETP
-20 AQQAEKV
+20 E
-27 RYSEIKGN
+27 
-35 YNPKEYVRQ
+35 PKREVFL
-44 ATDPYL
+44 AL
-50 FPAIELSNMDTTI
+50 ELSNMDTTI

-75 NWLKNNPIPEE
+75 NWLKNTPIPKE

-92 FAEVSDRTK
+92 FTEVSDRTK

-128 FYNTGMDSVAIND
+128 FYNTGMDSVAINE

-148 PCFEKID
+148 PYFEKID

-162 LAEIIGQLH
+162 LAEVIGQLH
-171 DEGYKP
+171 DEGFNP
-177 FFTTGCIVDWK
+177 FFTAGCMVDWK

-201 LSLPVRDLYLEE
+201 LSLPVPDLYLEE
-213 ETQVICDYYVEHIAN
+213 ETQVIRDYYVEHIAN

-233 GTDSILAT
+233 GTDSILAA

-271 HFKSLVDFQ
+271 HFNSRSEFQ
-280 ASIPNFNWDNYFAAI
+280 ASAPNFNWDNYFAAI

-307 PDFFIALDNT
+307 PNFFIALDNF
-317 IQSADLGTIKD
+317 IQNTDLGTIKD

-361 EAQKPRWMRV
+361 ETQKPRWIRV

-387 VEKYCSAEAKEHVQ
+387 VEKYCSAEAKEHAQ
-401 NLVENLRMAFG
+401 NLVENLRLALG
-412 ERIKRLDWMSDETKA
+412 ERIKCLDWMSDETKA
-427 RALHKLECIN
+427 RDLHKLECIN

-445 WLDYSKLEISSAS
+445 WLDYSKLEVVPES
-458 YFQNVRHAIRFE
+458 YFQNVRRAIRFE

-482 DKDEWDL
+482 DRDEWDL

-510 VLQPP
+510 ILQPP

-525 NYAAIGQAIA
+525 NYGAIGQAIG

-543 NAGRMYDEKGNLNN
+543 NAGRMYDENGNLNN

-563 DARFAERTKQF
+563 DARFTERAKQF

-579 EFELHGHHING
+579 EFELCGRHING
-590 VLTLDEN
+590 TLTLDEN

-610 YQMTDEAK
+610 SQMTDEAK
-618 AGKRIDGFSP
+618 ANKSIDGFTP
-628 AQRFFISYATVW
+628 AQRFFISYATIW

-660 HEARANRALGSMSHF
+660 HEARANRALGSMPHF

-686 MYIAPE
+686 MYIALE
-692 ERAAIW
+692 ERATIW

>member
-20 AQQAEKV
+20 AQQSEKV

-35 YNPKEYVRQ
+35 YNPKEQV
-44 ATDPYL
+44 

-92 FAEVSDRTK
+92 FTEVSDRTK

-106 IIDEAIHNSKA
+106 IIDEAIHDNNA
-117 EQGSVAQKIRD
+117 EQGSVTQKIRD
-128 FYNTGMDSVAIND
+128 FYNAGMDSVAINE

-148 PCFEKID
+148 PYFEKID

-162 LAEIIGQLH
+162 LAEVIGQLH
-171 DEGYKP
+171 DEGFKP

-201 LSLPVRDLYLEE
+201 LSLPVPDLYFEE

-248 AMETELAKISM
+248 AMETELAKISV

-271 HFKSLVDFQ
+271 HFMSLVEFQ
-280 ASIPNFNWDNYFAAI
+280 ASTPNFNWDNYFAAI

-307 PDFFIALDNT
+307 PNFFIALDNF
-317 IQSADLGTIKD
+317 IQNTDFGTIKD

-361 EAQKPRWMRV
+361 EAQKPRWIRV

-387 VEKYCSAEAKEHVQ
+387 VEKYCSAEAKERAQ
-401 NLVENLRMAFG
+401 DLVENLRLAFG

-437 MKIGYPDK
+437 MKISYPDK

-525 NYAAIGQAIA
+525 NYGAIGQAIA

-579 EFELHGHHING
+579 EFELHDHHING

-645 DEALELQMKEDLHSP
+645 DEALELQIKEDLHSP
-660 HEARANRALGSMSHF
+660 HEARANRALGSMPHF